1 MFDKL
6 LTQFAAHIP
15 CSKGTPLGEPGR
27 LRRRCGRRATRVARH
42 SRLEIAIAAELAAA
56 PFRNDRLP
64 ASNSMSGGFA
74 SVAVVAV
81 GRF

>member
-42 SRLEIAIAAELAAA
+42 LRLEIAIAAELAVA
-56 PFRNDRLP
+56 PFLRNCFSDRAKYPGLL
-64 ASNSMSGGFA
+64 ASE
-74 SVAVVAV
+74 
-81 GRF
+81 RP